1 MVSLILL
8 KNYEGPFIIYEGGWA
23 GKNEGGGHDQSRRPE
38 EGIIMKITLNKCRG
52 PPNLLYTVNHSN
64 NQNSA

>member
-1 MVSLILL
+1 MVSIILL

-23 GKNEGGGHDQSRRPE
+23 GKNEGGGHNQSRRLY
-38 EGIIMKITLNKCRG
+38 TLNKCRG
-52 PPNLLYTVNHSN
+52 PPNLLYTINDSS